1 MGNFRSNDRG
11 RGGYGGSRGGR
22 GGGYGNRGGGGYG
35 GDRDFERRPVEMHD
49 VTCSKCGKRCQVPFK
64 PTGSKPV
71 FCNDCFGQGEGSR
84 NQNGSSNGSSE
95 QLNEIN
101 AKLDKILLILQE
113 LEVEMDDDSDEDDE
127 DLEDDSEGA

>member
-11 RGGYGGSRGGR
+11 RGGYGGSPGGR

-49 VTCSKCGKRCQVPFK
+49 AICSKCEKKCQVPFK

-71 FCNDCFGQGEGSR
+71 FCSDCFGQGEGSR
-84 NQNGSSNGSSE
+84 SQSGQSNGSSD
-95 QLNEIN
+95 QLNQIN

-113 LEVEMDDDSDEDDE
+113 LEIEMDDDSDEDDE
-127 DLEDDSEGA
+127 DSEDDSEGA